1 MIYFVISRFRK
12 LIEKILSVNFVHL
25 VLKKIGSSFF
35 SDLFESIK
43 VSILEIKIN
52 SDTGNSRNI
61 LYLKSKI

>member
-12 LIEKILSVNFVHL
+12 LIEKILSVNLVHL
-25 VLKKIGSSFF
+25 VFKKIGSSFF

-61 LYLKSKI
+61 LYLKS